1 MSNTLNQHKKRIEYL
16 RAGEVAF
23 QKTEKINGEVFS
35 LMYGSLVS
43 QFVKDLDNAELI
55 NSKLEKIGYNIG
67 IRLIDEFLAKSGIT
81 KCENF
86 RDTAEVIACVG
97 FKMFLG
103 ITAETKDW
111 NSEETSCILCFNENP
126 LIEFVELP
134 PCYSS
139 SLNYSNIICGVIR
152 GALEQLQMQVVCHY
166 VKDVLRGDNTNEI
179 YLELKERLQEEFLD
193 EDDEYHDNNENEDDD
208 NEYK

>member
-1 MSNTLNQHKKRIEYL
+1 MSGSFSQQKKRADYL
-16 RAGEVAF
+16 RLGELAF

-35 LMYGSLVS
+35 LMYGSLVA

-55 NSKLEKIGYNIG
+55 NLKLEKIGYNIG
-67 IRLIDEFLAKSGIT
+67 IRLVDEFLAKSGVS

-86 RDTAEVIACVG
+86 RETAEVIACVG

-103 ITAETKDW
+103 ITAETRDW
-111 NSEETSCILCFNENP
+111 NANETSCKLVFSENP
-126 LIEFVELP
+126 LNDFVELP

-152 GALEQLQMQVVCHY
+152 GALEQLQIQVVCSFT
-166 VKDVLRGDNTNEI
+166 KDILKGDSENEI
-179 YLELKERLQEEFLD
+179 LLEFKGKLQEEFLD
-193 EDDEYHDNNENEDDD
+193 EDDYEEDCDDD
-208 NEYK
+208 DQEFK

>member
-1 MSNTLNQHKKRIEYL
+1 MSDFSTQHKKRLEYL
-16 RAGEVAF
+16 RLGESAF

-43 QFVKDLDNAELI
+43 QFVKDLDNPEQI

-67 IRLIDEFLAKSGIT
+67 IRLVDEFLAKSGIS
-81 KCENF
+81 KCDSF
-86 RDTAEVIACVG
+86 RDTAEVIACIG

-111 NSEETSCILCFNENP
+111 NHEETSCILVFSDNP
-126 LIEFVELP
+126 LADFVELP

-139 SLNYSNIICGVIR
+139 SLSYSNIVCGVIR
-152 GALEQLQMQVVCHY
+152 GALEQLQMQVVCY
-166 VKDVLRGDNTNEI
+166 FVKDVLKGDNTNEI

-193 EDDEYHDNNENEDDD
+193 DEDDEEDHENEFK
-208 NEYK
+208 E

>member
-1 MSNTLNQHKKRIEYL
+1 MSNSSNQYKKRSEYL
-16 RAGEVAF
+16 RMGELAF

-35 LMYGSLVS
+35 LMYGSLVA

-67 IRLIDEFLAKSGIT
+67 IRLVDEFLAKSGIS
-81 KCENF
+81 KCDSF

-111 NSEETSCILCFNENP
+111 NPEETSCILVFNENP
-126 LIEFVELP
+126 LADFVELP

-139 SLNYSNIICGVIR
+139 SLNYSNMVCGVIR
-152 GALEQLQMQVVCHY
+152 GALEQLQMQVVCY
-166 VKDVLRGDNTNEI
+166 FVKDILRGDATNEI
-179 YLELKERLQEEFLD
+179 YLELKERLQEEFFD
-193 EDDEYHDNNENEDDD
+193 DDDEEEDQE
-208 NEYK
+208 NEYKE